1 MREAFLAAH
10 PVWRIEGRVAY
21 SHLGKGG
28 SARMEWRQDGDLS
41 DVRLTAPMAA
51 GSARIRLSPDSAQIF
66 AADGRLLA
74 QGTPDSVFMQ
84 ALQTPVPA
92 AGLTAGLRAYWP
104 DMPESTA
111 AALAGSVTVD
121 GWQWRYLEW
130 QQAPVR
136 LPRKI
141 ELTRGETRLRI
152 LIDAWQEPSDD

>member
-1 MREAFLAAH
+1 
-10 PVWRIEGRVAY
+10 
-21 SHLGKGG
+21 
-28 SARMEWRQDGDLS
+28 MEWQQDGDLS

-51 GSARIRLSPDSAQIF
+51 GSVHIRLSPDSAQILG
-66 AADGRLLA
+66 ADGRLLA

-84 ALQTPVPA
+84 AMQTPVPA
-92 AGLTAGLRAYWP
+92 AGLQAGLRAYWP

-111 AALAGSVTVD
+111 AAMSGSVMID

-130 QQAPVR
+130 QEAPVR

-152 LIDAWQEPSDD
+152 LIDAWQ